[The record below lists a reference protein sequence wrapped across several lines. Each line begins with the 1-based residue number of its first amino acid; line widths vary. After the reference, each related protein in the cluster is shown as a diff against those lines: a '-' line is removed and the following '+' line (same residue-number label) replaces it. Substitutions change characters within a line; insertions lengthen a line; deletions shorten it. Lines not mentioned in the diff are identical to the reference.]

1 MSHNKV
7 PTVSKYVCIFGGP
20 SIRFTA
26 LIVVR
31 ITSTSHS
38 TDTQYHGSNVK
49 LSTLQ
54 VPPQPPETRSGK
66 QSEAEQT

>member
-1 MSHNKV
+1 MAVN
-7 PTVSKYVCIFGGP
+7 
-20 SIRFTA
+20 
-26 LIVVR
+26 IVQG
-31 ITSTSHS
+31 TL
-38 TDTQYHGSNVK
+38 NVK